1 MAFKVII
8 SSATADLG
16 RGKKQADGET
26 RDFETCRFSPRKTQ
40 VMTASKTR
48 AFGRSSD
55 LQAFLVQGL
64 LDGLP
69 IYRIPNDRRFPAIS
83 PVLMTIFVPAH
94 RCGAVPDSHRIPSRR
109 AASAKLTARRKRLQY
124 NVGRGRCQYYR
135 MCFWRR

>member
-1 MAFKVII
+1 
-8 SSATADLG
+8 
-16 RGKKQADGET
+16 
-26 RDFETCRFSPRKTQ
+26 
-40 VMTASKTR
+40 MTASKTR

-135 MCFWRR
+135 MCFWRRWSRRGGMAPALPIIGLRSRCNSQMICWWNVWRAAVYQKG